1 MLGMGSG
8 KSPRVSLRSK
18 LQLYCDCVTVAGG
31 NSLRPGAWH
40 MLNFRLSLRI
50 QESRPAAQSLT
61 EKEEPVFEVTD
72 VCTSWSL
79 DFASDLFWYQA
90 KPRTQ
95 LENHS
100 VPGISEAIL

>member
-1 MLGMGSG
+1 MTAEGVRKEWEGFE
-8 KSPRVSLRSK
+8 
-18 LQLYCDCVTVAGG
+18 A
-31 NSLRPGAWH
+31 GAWH